1 MSKEIIYLEY
11 SEDAGS
17 SHKFYEVVIEDTS
30 LTIRYGRIGEP
41 GTSSTSTFATFEDAK
56 KAGEKKAN
64 EKRKKGYADAVM
76 GVRLK
81 KSRTI
86 TRRPVVSY
94 SSSSSGSSGGSGKGK
109 SGSTANKAPVLWK
122 FGTPSAA
129 FGIFVNEYG
138 CWMGN
143 QDGSIFALD
152 HAGNVINQF
161 RLPEGVKCLVSD
173 QRWIY
178 AGCDDGN
185 VYDLTGKIPRVA
197 YEVNE
202 EVDIYWLDIFNA
214 YLGVSDASGNV
225 LIVNYEDESHWH
237 KKSKG
242 AGGWMVRCDETAV
255 YHGHSDGVTCY
266 NLLDGS
272 VLWHEQTGGGVL
284 FGWQEKTKV
293 FAGCGNS
300 SVYSFEKN
308 GKKDKVYKCDA
319 TIYSC
324 AAAEDGKYIFAG
336 DNYSNIYCFNE
347 AGDRLWKL
355 ATGCG
360 SALSMQYFQE
370 KLFIVTTEGA
380 LACIDVTDAAIEDA
394 KQGKASTA
402 VNLKAPAPVTVSNSA
417 HLDTTSDTS
426 TGIILKCMKEGSKL
440 RVRVESPGYHSD
452 WNVQFPKD
460 IRKEGERYRVEEI
473 VESAGG
479 GFYRIVGDIQKI
491 V

>member
-1 MSKEIIYLEY
+1 MPTEIIYLEY

-17 SHKFYEVVIEDTS
+17 SHKFYEVIIDDTKM
-30 LTIRYGRIGEP
+30 TIRYGRIGEP
-41 GTSSTSTFATFEDAK
+41 GTSSESSFATFEDAK
-56 KAGEKKAN
+56 KAGVKKAN
-64 EKRKKGYADAVM
+64 DKKKKGYAEAVM
-76 GVRLK
+76 GVRQK
-81 KSRTI
+81 KARTV

-94 SSSSSGSSGGSGKGK
+94 SSSSGGGSGR
-109 SGSTANKAPVLWK
+109 SA
-122 FGTPSAA
+122 TPSAA
-129 FGIFVNEYG
+129 FGIFVNEHG
-138 CWMGN
+138 CWIGN

-152 HAGNVINQF
+152 HDGKTINQF

-185 VYDLTGKIPRVA
+185 VYDLTGKIPRIA

-202 EVDIYWLDIFNA
+202 DVDIYWLDIFNA

-242 AGGWMVRCDETAV
+242 SGGWMVRCDETAV

-266 NLLDGS
+266 NLLDGNTM
-272 VLWHEQTGGGVL
+272 WHEKTGGGVL
-284 FGWQEKTKV
+284 FGWQEKDKV
-293 FAGCGNS
+293 YAGCGNS
-300 SVYSFEKN
+300 SVYSF
-308 GKKDKVYKCDA
+308 GKDGSKDTIYKCDA
-319 TIYSC
+319 TIYAC
-324 AAAEDGKYIFAG
+324 AAAEEGKYVFAG
-336 DNYSNIYCFNE
+336 DNYSNIYCFDE
-347 AGDRLWKL
+347 TGERLWKL

-360 SALSMQYFQE
+360 SALSMQYYKE
-370 KLFIVTTEGA
+370 RLFIVTTEGA
-380 LACIDVTDAAIEDA
+380 LACIDVTDAAIAEA
-394 KQGKASTA
+394 KQGKGSAG
-402 VNLKAPAPVTVSNSA
+402 VNLKAPAAVTVANSS

-440 RVRVESPGYHSD
+440 RVRVETAGYHSD

-460 IRKEGERYRVEEI
+460 IRKDGERYRVEEI

-479 GFYRIVGDIQKI
+479 GFYRIIGDIQKVI
-491 V
+491 